1 MSTTTATDT
10 TPSKAHVIRTLA
22 KSLREYRT
30 ASLLSPLFVIVEAV
44 IEIAIPTV
52 IAILI
57 DKGISGK
64 SMPDIWKYGG
74 ILIAWRGRV
83 VVRGLPGPVGSR
95 PSVPPVLPRTCAMT
109 SSRRCSS
116 SASRTSTVFRRARSS
131 PGSRPT

>member
-52 IAILI
+52 IAHHYLSINPDKSRLI
-57 DKGISGK
+57 PINLD
-64 SMPDIWKYGG
+64 
-74 ILIAWRGRV
+74 
-83 VVRGLPGPVGSR
+83 
-95 PSVPPVLPRTCAMT
+95 
-109 SSRRCSS
+109 
-116 SASRTSTVFRRARSS
+116 
-131 PGSRPT
+131 

>member
-1 MSTTTATDT
+1 MSTTMATDA

-64 SMPDIWKYGG
+64 SMPIPSMGYWGP
-74 ILIAWRGRV
+74 WRCI
-83 VVRGLPGPVGSR
+83 SAKDCIIS
-95 PSVPPVLPRTCAMT
+95 PSP
-109 SSRRCSS
+109 
-116 SASRTSTVFRRARSS
+116 
-131 PGSRPT
+131 

>member
-52 IAILI
+52 IA
-57 DKGISGK
+57 
-64 SMPDIWKYGG
+64 MR
-74 ILIAWRGRV
+74 A
-83 VVRGLPGPVGSR
+83 
-95 PSVPPVLPRTCAMT
+95 C
-109 SSRRCSS
+109 
-116 SASRTSTVFRRARSS
+116 FRRYSSLLRRS
-131 PGSRPT
+131 

>member
-64 SMPDIWKYGG
+64 SMPDI
-74 ILIAWRGRV
+74 IINSSVLSSRRGRV
-83 VVRGLPGPVGSR
+83 VVRGLPVR
-95 PSVPPVLPRTCAMT
+95 SVRGHRFLRFCQEPAP
-109 SSRRCSS
+109 
-116 SASRTSTVFRRARSS
+116 
-131 PGSRPT
+131 